1 LQLAKWGLAKW
12 GSEVS
17 LHGSNPEPLMSALP
31 QWNED
36 GTEFTEL
43 NFGGN
48 GKTDNYGASGDSK
61 TGGHHIIG
69 VAEAM
74 ARKLSPAF
82 VVTQA
87 SAHAAPTA
95 GNEFKVM
102 NWIRA
107 AAMIARID
115 PVAAGY
121 LIKDAR
127 GHLRLPVLRQQSTL
141 DLQGLMPNQPNLL
154 VEYELHNLSDADF
167 TFTAPAVAQAQVLLA
182 ALASN
187 FGYDP
192 NQRAAYN
199 TKYRNPV
206 LSYLSAERLQII
218 YANAGLDAVASEIAK
233 LKVMGII

>member
-1 LQLAKWGLAKW
+1 M
-12 GSEVS
+12 VF
-17 LHGSNPEPLMSALP
+17 

-36 GTEFTEL
+36 GTEFIEL

-48 GKTDNYGASGDSK
+48 GKTDNFGRPGDSK
-61 TGGHHIIG
+61 TAGHHIIG
-69 VAEAM
+69 IAETM

-82 VVTQA
+82 VVTQT

-95 GNEFKVM
+95 GNEFKVV

-107 AAMIARID
+107 AAIIARVD
-115 PVAAGY
+115 PLAAGY
-121 LIKDAR
+121 LIKDAH
-127 GHLRLPVLRQQSTL
+127 GQLRLPVLRQQGTL
-141 DLQGLMPNQPNLL
+141 DLQGLMPSQPNIL

-167 TFTAPAVAQAQVLLA
+167 VFSAPAVGQAQLLLA
-182 ALASN
+182 ALATR

-192 NQRAAYN
+192 DQRAAYN

-218 YANAGLDAVASEIAK
+218 YANVGLDAVAEIAR
-233 LKVMGII
+233 LKGMGII